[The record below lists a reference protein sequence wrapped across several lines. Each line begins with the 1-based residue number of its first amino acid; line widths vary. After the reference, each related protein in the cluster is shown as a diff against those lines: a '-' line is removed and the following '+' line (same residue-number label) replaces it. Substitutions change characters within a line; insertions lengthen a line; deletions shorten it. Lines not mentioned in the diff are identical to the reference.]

1 MIEKELKK
9 ITKPYKDEITKLL
22 EKSKTLIKQ
31 AQNEKVKCCFDF
43 DIEYQILDSYAD
55 VVYYKEQLERL
66 KLSIKKL
73 EKVINEELTAKSL
86 NNITDFIELKE
97 NINDISVIITTT
109 NNYDVPVLKQLVDNI
124 TNQEPNIFVL
134 IANLNKDNVNII
146 CKTNI
151 NNDKINCGTII
162 KEICLKCEGNG
173 GGNKT
178 FAQGGGSNAKNII
191 TYLKE
196 LKNELKELTK

>member
-1 MIEKELKK
+1 MWIIAGITVIIFLSTTIYAI
-9 ITKPYKDEITKLL
+9 ITKNSYEIK
-22 EKSKTLIKQ
+22 
-31 AQNEKVKCCFDF
+31 A
-43 DIEYQILDSYAD
+43 LD
-55 VVYYKEQLERL
+55 KE
-66 KLSIKKL
+66 
-73 EKVINEELTAKSL
+73 
-86 NNITDFIELKE
+86 
-97 NINDISVIITTT
+97 
-109 NNYDVPVLKQLVDNI
+109 
-124 TNQEPNIFVL
+124 
-134 IANLNKDNVNII
+134 NVNII

-151 NNDKINCGTII
+151 NNDKINCGSIV